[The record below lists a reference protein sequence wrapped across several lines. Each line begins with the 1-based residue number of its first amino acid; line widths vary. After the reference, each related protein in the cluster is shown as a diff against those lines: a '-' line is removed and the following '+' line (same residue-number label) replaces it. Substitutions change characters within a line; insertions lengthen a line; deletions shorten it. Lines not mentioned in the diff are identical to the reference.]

1 MNPLS
6 PHDWLDALG
15 PAALLVVL
23 FAETGLLVGFF
34 LPGDS
39 LLFTAGV
46 LSASS
51 RDGLHVSYLPALVCA
66 AAGAL
71 LGSQCG
77 YLLGRRAGPTLLD
90 GTKHPKLRESAARA
104 TVQLQRYGVAK
115 ALVLGRFIP
124 VVRTVVNP
132 LAGALNVPVRVFTFW
147 QVLGGLVW
155 TIGILVTGHQV
166 GHRIPSID
174 RYVLPVVALA
184 VLVSVIPVLLE
195 VRRARRVGA
204 R

>member
-1 MNPLS
+1 MS
-6 PHDWLDALG
+6 PHDWLSALG

-39 LLFTAGV
+39 LLFSAGV
-46 LSASS
+46 LSASTAP
-51 RDGLHVSYLPALVCA
+51 DGLHVAYLPALVCA
-66 AAGAL
+66 AVGAL
-71 LGSQCG
+71 LGSHCG
-77 YLLGRRAGPTLLD
+77 YLLGRRAGPALLD
-90 GTKHPKLRESAARA
+90 GAKHPKLQESAARA
-104 TVQLQRYGVAK
+104 TVQLERYGVAK

-132 LAGALNVPVRVFTFW
+132 LAGALNVPIRVFTFW

-155 TIGILVTGHQV
+155 TIGILVAGHQV
-166 GHRIPSID
+166 GDRIPSID

-184 VLVSVIPVLLE
+184 VLISVIPVMLE

>member
-1 MNPLS
+1 MS
-6 PHDWLDALG
+6 PHDWLDTLG

-39 LLFTAGV
+39 LLFSAGV
-46 LSASS
+46 LSATSK
-51 RDGLHVSYLPALVCA
+51 DGLHVPYVPALICA
-66 AAGAL
+66 AVGAL

-77 YLLGRRAGPTLLD
+77 YLIGRRAGPTLLD
-90 GTKHPKLRESAARA
+90 GAKHPKLRDSAARA
-104 TVQLQRYGVAK
+104 TVQLERYGVAK

-155 TIGILVTGHQV
+155 TIGIMVTGHQV
-166 GHRIPSID
+166 GDRIPSID
-174 RYVLPVVALA
+174 RYVLPAVALA
-184 VLVSVIPVLLE
+184 VLLSVIPVLLE
-195 VRRARRVGA
+195 VRRARRSGVETP
-204 R
+204 

>member
-1 MNPLS
+1 MS
-6 PHDWLDALG
+6 PHDWLETLG

-23 FAETGLLVGFF
+23 FAETGLLIGFF

-39 LLFTAGV
+39 LLFSAGV
-46 LSASS
+46 LSATSQ
-51 RDGLHVSYLPALVCA
+51 DGLHVPYVPALVCA

-71 LGSQCG
+71 LGAQCG

-90 GTKHPKLRESAARA
+90 GAKHPKLHDSAARA
-104 TVQLQRYGVAK
+104 TVHLERYGVAK

-124 VVRTVVNP
+124 IVRTVVNP
-132 LAGALNVPVRVFTFW
+132 LAGALDVPVRLFTFW

-155 TIGILVTGHQV
+155 TIGIVVTGHQV

-174 RYVLPVVALA
+174 RYVLPGVAIA

-195 VRRARRVGA
+195 VRRTRRVGA